1 MGDALF
7 GGMPVVIE
15 ISASNGITVAPDG
28 IRPDD
33 CTGCS
38 GVSELTLNL
47 STNASSG
54 PVVATTIP
62 SVQRIG
68 VLTDTRVDYGELV
81 AFRPVNVS
89 IAFTLNRPLVS
100 GDAVFLHLTGFGGN
114 SSVSAPVQSYTAGFG
129 DCSWDQE
136 AGLVTVVV
144 TSDFAAFTR
153 ISLVIPAEA
162 GVRLPLQGMAAN
174 TSVVKISSNATA
186 GPVVLPQTVDSSPA
200 MGAFVG
206 DPTRLSYTPA
216 EFTRD
221 GQPYFEGRIASITLG
236 FSLNVLIQRGEVVF
250 ARLGPPESFHPS
262 PCPILTIRSDSL
274 TWMWIGKMTAI
285 GWSTRTHALPLS
297 LSHTHT
303 L

>member
-38 GVSELTLNL
+38 GVSELSLNL

-89 IAFTLNRPLVS
+89 IAFTLNRHLVS

-129 DCSWDQE
+129 DCSWDTE
-136 AGLVTVVV
+136 AGLVTVMV

-153 ISLVIPAEA
+153 ISLVVPAEA
-162 GVRLPLQGMAAN
+162 GVRLPLEGMAAN
-174 TSVVKISSNATA
+174 TSIVKISSNATA

-250 ARLGPPESFHPS
+250 ARLWPTSQIVPLRS
-262 PCPILTIRSDSL
+262 PFPILSIPSYSFP
-274 TWMWIGKMTAI
+274 WMWIGEMTA
-285 GWSTRTHALPLS
+285 
-297 LSHTHT
+297 
-303 L
+303 